1 MFANLQALEF
11 VEDAIA
17 LVEPA
22 QLKLVFWNN
31 AFSAWA
37 HMHGQSASLEEIFP
51 QISVEKMMARLE
63 QKKRYAFETDAHPE
77 GKRSFPVEYTIQ
89 HRTVTGQDVFWV
101 HGRDISKAHAK
112 DLMLKTF
119 TKLVEVNNR
128 KLAHEKKK
136 VEALL
141 DNMRQAV
148 FSVSRGGKVVDPVS
162 QYAGTR
168 FNGSISGLAVLETVY
183 RLCDAEEV
191 SLIDTTLNCIF
202 GADELQWEFMQ
213 DNLPARVHYIAPQYD
228 SCSEDEK

>member
-37 HMHGQSASLEEIFP
+37 HMHGQSALLEEIFP
-51 QISVEKMMARLE
+51 QISVEKMMARLD
-63 QKKRYAFETDAHPE
+63 QKKHYAFETETHLD
-77 GKRSFPVEYTIQ
+77 GKRPFPVEYTIQ
-89 HRTVTGQDVFWV
+89 HRTVTGRDVFWV

-119 TKLVEVNNR
+119 TQLIEVNNR
-128 KLAHEKKK
+128 KLAREKKK
-136 VEALL
+136 VETLL

-148 FSVSRGGKVVDPVS
+148 FSVNR
-162 QYAGTR
+162 A
-168 FNGSISGLAVLETVY
+168 
-183 RLCDAEEV
+183 
-191 SLIDTTLNCIF
+191 
-202 GADELQWEFMQ
+202 
-213 DNLPARVHYIAPQYD
+213 
-228 SCSEDEK
+228 